1 MIFQSEVNRS
11 YDLIAFDRQG
21 ELEIVQLM
29 INHISDRLYY
39 IRNCNDQ
46 ERTPSRQS
54 LSQNLG
60 VFRLRKSSHHESNG
74 RY

>member
-21 ELEIVQLM
+21 ELQIVQLM

-46 ERTPSRQS
+46 KERRQRQS

-60 VFRLRKSSHHESNG
+60 SSGLRKN
-74 RY
+74 RVITNRKW